1 MKKLN
6 LPCLAAAVLLA
17 AGCAKDGKET
27 IADTGE
33 KGFLTVKIASE
44 NSTRAI
50 LDGTTNTD
58 AVITAFENN
67 VRGFSAYVFNWNT
80 GDLEGKAT
88 SADGTPATITGLN
101 TATPKRVVVIA
112 NGVRTDLPQSFIP
125 QFEVDP
131 NYSRMD
137 EGYLSLLNQS
147 FTDFTATDKAFLMT
161 GENPTP
167 AQLVVDENTLTIPV
181 KRVVAKVQLGD
192 ISFDPS
198 MQLTDIAK
206 FSLTEAMIQ
215 RAAIYST
222 LGTGAITT
230 PTTPAPGYVG
240 GAVGTVSTVSNPTM
254 AAALTSTLDFATY
267 LDNMFIALGYT
278 GTSDP
283 QIAIDDKTLGDRM
296 SDQSVASI
304 APCQSK
310 AFFYVLPNNS
320 ASYSLLT
327 LKGAYDGVDYFYPI
341 EINDADAEGST
352 VSRDFIKRNTIYTLN
367 VKFKSSLAGTTD
379 PDIPGEVAQL
389 EVTVQVANWE
399 GPITQDVEW

>member
-27 IADTGE
+27 ITDTGE